1 MLNIMGG
8 MLEQYAYPAITF
20 EMHRLEQIVAN
31 PRIRFQMMLSRL
43 ALDHFMYDTRTEE
56 VDRQWSA
63 HHSARRK
70 HWEESA
76 MIGRCPTCLYQVT
89 ARQIKTLPSS
99 ILEAKADGRF
109 PNEGMCDRCIFGEVY
124 DVA

>member
-20 EMHRLEQIVAN
+20 EMSQLEQTAAN

-43 ALDHFMYDTRTEE
+43 ALESFIYETRREE
-56 VDRQWSA
+56 VDWQWSA
-63 HHSARRK
+63 VQEARRK

-76 MIGRCPTCLYQVT
+76 MVGRCPTCLYQVT

-109 PNEGMCDRCIFGEVY
+109 PN
-124 DVA
+124 